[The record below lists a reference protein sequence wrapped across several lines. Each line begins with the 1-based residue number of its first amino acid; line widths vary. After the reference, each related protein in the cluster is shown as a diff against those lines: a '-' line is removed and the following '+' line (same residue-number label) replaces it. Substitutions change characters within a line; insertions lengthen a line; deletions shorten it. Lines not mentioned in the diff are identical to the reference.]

1 MICLLE
7 KRAWNQAMFDVFGML
22 SKDTNQVISQFWI
35 LMVGYNPLH
44 NQKIGLSIN
53 IIHTKLLDFYTL

>member
-1 MICLLE
+1 
-7 KRAWNQAMFDVFGML
+7 MFDVFGML

-44 NQKIGLSIN
+44 NQKNGLSIN
-53 IIHTKLLDFYTL
+53 TIHTKLLDFYTL